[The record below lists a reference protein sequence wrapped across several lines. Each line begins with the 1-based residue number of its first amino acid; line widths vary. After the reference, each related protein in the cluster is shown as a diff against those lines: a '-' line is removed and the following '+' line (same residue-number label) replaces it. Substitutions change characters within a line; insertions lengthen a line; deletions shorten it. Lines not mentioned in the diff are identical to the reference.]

1 MIVEVITPDKV
12 LFSGEAVSV
21 KLPGSGGSFEALA
34 NHAPLISSLDKGKV
48 VVRTTAG
55 EETFDVT
62 GGIVEILNN
71 KVVVL
76 ASYLLLRLY
85 TIKALRW

>member
-21 KLPGSGGSFEALA
+21 KLPGSWCSFEVLA
-34 NHAPLISSLDKGKV
+34 NHAPLISSFDKGKV

-76 ASYLLLRLY
+76 A
-85 TIKALRW
+85 